1 MKYIG
6 KISAIHSVIPTTKN
20 YLLPLMQGSAI
31 WLLLHEC
38 ASRAE
43 EKLVSSLPS
52 YLSSLYMW
60 LASSHL
66 ATVLVCTITSMYSI
80 YLCTLGHVIRLGIT
94 LLCS

>member
-43 EKLVSSLPS
+43 ENWLAHYLLTFLPS
-52 YLSSLYMW
+52 ICGW
-60 LASSHL
+60 L
-66 ATVLVCTITSMYSI
+66 
-80 YLCTLGHVIRLGIT
+80 
-94 LLCS
+94 LLT